1 MILGW
6 HLFLRLL
13 WGFVIKILSFVGKHL
28 RFLPKGCPFIFCIF
42 YLDEQQV
49 CLIKYAENEI
59 SNSSFHKQKEKK
71 KKRERGAKT

>member
-1 MILGW
+1 M
-6 HLFLRLL
+6 
-13 WGFVIKILSFVGKHL
+13 LSFVGKHL

-71 KKRERGAKT
+71 KEKEEQKHNPTSKSSFVKLLKNCH